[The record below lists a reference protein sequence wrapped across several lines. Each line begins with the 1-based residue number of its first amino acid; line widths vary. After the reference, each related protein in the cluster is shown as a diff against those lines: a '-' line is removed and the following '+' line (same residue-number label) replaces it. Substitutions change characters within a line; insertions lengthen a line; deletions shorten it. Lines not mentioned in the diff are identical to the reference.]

1 MAYEKRRS
9 LGSTTDN
16 YVDGLYIRDGR
27 LINDRFDGE
36 TGIAQAA
43 RYRKQMEKQYKIDCI
58 ADGIERAK
66 MRMDGDKDIYE
77 F

>member
-1 MAYEKRRS
+1 MANAFGY
-9 LGSTTDN
+9 
-16 YVDGLYIRDGR
+16 YDGLTIKNGR
-27 LINDRFDGE
+27 LIKEQIEPGM
-36 TGIAQAA
+36 TGIQKASL
-43 RYRKQMEKQYKIDCI
+43 YRKQMKKQYKIDQI

>member
-1 MAYEKRRS
+1 MANAFGY
-9 LGSTTDN
+9 
-16 YVDGLYIRDGR
+16 YDGLTIKNGR
-27 LINDRFDGE
+27 LINDKIEPGM
-36 TGIAQAA
+36 TGIQKASL
-43 RYRKQMEKQYKIDCI
+43 YRKQMKKQYKIDQI